1 MEFFNEK
8 YIYICLYM
16 LKYFIKN
23 NAGGLEHTLYRVI
36 IEREDDVYMAST
48 LGKRIATD
56 CGLNKSQQTRLIVSI
71 MELTRNIVFYANKG
85 ELFITLIPF
94 YGIEII
100 ATDHGPGIPNIEQVL
115 NNEIPSKT
123 GLGLGLSGV
132 KRLMD
137 EFEITS
143 SLHQGTKVRAVK
155 WLNERQDTY
164 VGQNIPRS

>member
-1 MEFFNEK
+1 M
-8 YIYICLYM
+8 
-16 LKYFIKN
+16 
-23 NAGGLEHTLYRVI
+23 YRIV

-48 LGKRIATD
+48 LGKRVAEEY
-56 CGLNKSQQTRLIVSI
+56 GLNKSQQTKLVVSI

-85 ELFITLIPF
+85 ELFITPIPS

-100 ATDHGPGIPNIEQVL
+100 ALDQGPGIANIEEKLTNTVR
-115 NNEIPSKT
+115 SKT

-143 SLHQGTKVRAVK
+143 IIDQGTKVRAVK
-155 WLNERQDTY
+155 WLNERQDKYFDYRTY
-164 VGQNIPRS
+164 RS